1 MAHSLKA
8 QAPDLTRISLRNGG
22 RFPLERVQRIIL
34 GEAQPESSH
43 GTREMPLWG
52 PIFSEVT
59 RDQDIGRL
67 RVYNLAKYLEQ
78 IQVK

>member
-43 GTREMPLWG
+43 GKREMPLWG
-52 PIFSEVT
+52 PIFSQTTWDENL
-59 RDQDIGRL
+59 GRV
-67 RVYNLAKYLEQ
+67 RIRNLAKYLEK
-78 IQVK
+78 IQAN

>member
-1 MAHSLKA
+1 MAQSLKA
-8 QAPDLTRISLRNGG
+8 QVPDLTHISSRNGG
-22 RFPLERVQRIIL
+22 RFPLDRVQRIIL
-34 GEAQPESSH
+34 GEAQASSH